1 VTVPAPPP
9 TPTTSF
15 PPAPEPSNAGVPHGF
30 SLVPWLLAFLVV
42 GAGAAFLFWRSR
54 SRAAVAGGPQLDYF
68 VAPEPAPA
76 PAPAP
81 APTPRAAPAPPKAAE
96 PAPPPPRA
104 ADPAPPPTP
113 APAPVGV
120 VSSGLRPWIDIAIEP
135 LRCTLTDR
143 DVTIEFVL
151 ELLNSGGA
159 PARSVSIEGI
169 ILNAGPSQDED
180 LAAFF
185 ANPPVPGNKIEIINP
200 IHRVEFPT
208 QVVMPREAM
217 QPVEMGGRQVFVPLL
232 SFYAIYRAGSGEG
245 RTSVSFLVGRSGNGD
260 KLAPFRLDLGPRI
273 FRDLSARPL
282 PTGIRR

>member
-1 VTVPAPPP
+1 M
-9 TPTTSF
+9 
-15 PPAPEPSNAGVPHGF
+15 GI
-30 SLVPWLLAFLVV
+30 
-42 GAGAAFLFWRSR
+42 
-54 SRAAVAGGPQLDYF
+54 
-68 VAPEPAPA
+68 
-76 PAPAP
+76 
-81 APTPRAAPAPPKAAE
+81 
-96 PAPPPPRA
+96 
-104 ADPAPPPTP
+104 
-113 APAPVGV
+113 
-120 VSSGLRPWIDIAIEP
+120 VSSTLRPWVEVAIEP

-169 ILNAGPSQDED
+169 ILNAGASQDQE

-185 ANPPVPGNKIEIINP
+185 ANPPVAGNRIDVINP

-208 QVVMPREAM
+208 QLVMPREAM

-232 SFYAIYRAGSGEG
+232 AFNAIYRAGSGEG

-260 KLAPFRLDLGPRI
+260 KLAPFRLDLGPRV
-273 FRDLSARPL
+273 FPELSARPL